1 MKKLFLFFII
11 LLSMSLIVTAVPVS
25 YKGTITYDG
34 EDINTSHSIESKS
47 ASRTTNKTIN
57 ESNFVINHLVKKGEI
72 VKFYFDNTLFTEYV
86 QPLPGTIIDLG
97 AWNIIPDGLP
107 DLYKAKSDLTYTL
120 ILNGNPSKDDV
131 IANLYLPTNLTA
143 YPTVTISWTST
154 DESVIAIN
162 GTITRSETEDKTVIL
177 TATLTENDD
186 ITTSTFTVTVKQT
199 VAAADPDEN
208 GKVEIGYDEPEV
220 VLDNSNINE
229 TKNIE
234 IPPTVS
240 PNEIVS
246 LNLGSLMT
254 ENNVTLGNKNLT
266 LTRKINASVNY
277 SAEIPM
283 ETVISGPS
291 DWNGLLNF
299 PTVKDNSEVTVDG
312 TTELVIEIG
321 YTGGQLNFSKAVK
334 LTLTGMAGKKA
345 GYTRDDTFYLMS
357 SCTPAQITDPDTLLD
372 ASDCYTDSDNG
383 IDLIIWTK
391 HFTKFAAYIPT
402 PPTPT
407 APTGGG
413 GDPGVPAACVETWTC
428 TDWSPATCTPVRRQ
442 TRTCTD
448 ANDCGT
454 EINKPR
460 ETRTCLYYVVPE
472 EEVPE
477 EEVPEEVEEEVP
489 EEEAPAEAVTPPAQ
503 RGLATRITGAV
514 TRVVTKAA
522 TGKAGIGSLITIT
535 IIIIIAGLSLFSQFY
550 GGMPHH
556 DHFTRASNFHRRA
569 EKAHRKGKHE
579 KAEKLYKK
587 GQILREK
594 GEKIIFRGS

>member
-47 ASRTTNKTIN
+47 ASRITTKTIT

-72 VKFYFDNTLFTEYV
+72 VKFYFEDTLFTEYV
-86 QPLPGTIIDLG
+86 QPLPGTIVDLG
-97 AWNIIPDGLP
+97 DWNIITAGLP
-107 DLYKAKSDLTYTL
+107 DLYKAKSALTYTL
-120 ILNGNPSKDDV
+120 ILNGNPSKGNV
-131 IANLYLPTNLTA
+131 IADLYLPTNLTA

-154 DESVIAIN
+154 DESVIAID
-162 GTITRSETEDKTVIL
+162 GAVTRSDTEDKTVIL
-177 TATLTENDD
+177 TAILSEDGET
-186 ITTSTFTVTVKQT
+186 ITATFTVTVKQT
-199 VAAADPDEN
+199 VAAAVPDET
-208 GKVEIGYDEPEV
+208 GKVEIGYDESEIV
-220 VLDNSNINE
+220 VNSTTIE
-229 TKNIE
+229 EITNIE

-266 LTRKINASVNY
+266 LTRKTNASVNY

-299 PTVKDNSEVTVDG
+299 PTVKDNSEVIVDG

-334 LTLTGMAGKKA
+334 LTLAGMTGKKA
-345 GYTRDDTFYLMS
+345 GYTHGTDITIISLVCNSATDANNIVGNGECYYDDK
-357 SCTPAQITDPDTLLD
+357 
-372 ASDCYTDSDNG
+372 

-402 PPTPT
+402 PPSPT

-413 GDPGVPAACVETWTC
+413 GGPGVPAACVEAWTC
-428 TDWSPATCTPVRRQ
+428 TGWNPATCTPARRQ

-448 ANDCGT
+448 ANNCGT

-460 ETRTCLYYVVPE
+460 ETRTCLYYIVPE

-477 EEVPEEVEEEVP
+477 EIEEEVP
-489 EEEAPAEAVTPPAQ
+489 EEEEEAPAVTPPAET
-503 RGLATRITGAV
+503 GFEKITGAV
-514 TRVVTKAA
+514 IGAA

-569 EKAHRKGKHE
+569 EKAHRKGEHE